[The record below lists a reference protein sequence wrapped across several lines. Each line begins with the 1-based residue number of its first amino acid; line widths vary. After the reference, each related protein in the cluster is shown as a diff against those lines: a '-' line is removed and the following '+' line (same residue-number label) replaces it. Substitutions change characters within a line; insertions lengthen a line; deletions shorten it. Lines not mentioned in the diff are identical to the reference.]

1 MDLKLKS
8 SPKSVKM
15 IFDVRGFKYEAFS
28 DQIKN
33 LPNSRIGKT
42 TFIIYF
48 NFDKILISY
57 LKKAK

>member
-15 IFDVRGFKYEAFS
+15 TFDVRGFKYEAFS

-42 TFIIYF
+42 FIICF
-48 NFDKILISY
+48 NF
-57 LKKAK
+57 